1 VRTVRDRRRCVR
13 HPGAMP
19 FPDRLLSDDEEV
31 VAHLH
36 PHAVAVVRPVVCFLG
51 TVAAGCYA
59 AAAVPAG
66 AAQGALRLGVA
77 GVALVLCAVLAARPL
92 ARWGATHYVLTTH
105 RVLLRRGVLSRRGR
119 DLTLSRVTDVS
130 YRQTMG
136 QRLIGS
142 GTVVV
147 ETAGEGGA
155 TVLERVPRC
164 EDVVALLHR
173 LVRDDDARTAG
184 DDAAWDD
191 GGGSWDDGAWDD
203 GATVVQPHR

>member
-1 VRTVRDRRRCVR
+1 
-13 HPGAMP
+13 MP

-36 PHAVAVVRPVVCFLG
+36 PHALAVVRPVLWLLG
-51 TVAAGCYA
+51 TVGAGCYA
-59 AAAVPAG
+59 AAVVPSGAEQGLARMGIAVVG
-66 AAQGALRLGVA
+66 
-77 GVALVLCAVLAARPL
+77 LVLCAVLVVRPL
-92 ARWGATHYVLTTH
+92 TRWAATHYVLTTH

-119 DLTLSRVTDVS
+119 DLALSRVTDVS
-130 YRQTMG
+130 YRQTLG
-136 QRLIGS
+136 QRLLRS

-173 LVRDDDARTAG
+173 LVRGDDAREDAR
-184 DDAAWDD
+184 DDD
-191 GGGSWDDGAWDD
+191 SWDDGTWDDGTWDGSSWDD
-203 GATVVQPHR
+203 GATVVQPRR

>member
-1 VRTVRDRRRCVR
+1 
-13 HPGAMP
+13 MP

-36 PHAVAVVRPVVCFLG
+36 PHALAVVRPVGCFLG
-51 TVAAGCYA
+51 TVAGGCYA

-66 AAQGALRLGVA
+66 PVQGPLRLGVA
-77 GVALVLCAVLAARPL
+77 AAAVLLCAVLVVRPL

-119 DLTLSRVTDVS
+119 DLALSRVTDVS
-130 YRQTMG
+130 YRQTLG
-136 QRLIGS
+136 QRVLRS
-142 GTVVV
+142 GTVVL

-173 LVRDDDARTAG
+173 LVRDDDARAAADG
-184 DDAAWDD
+184 AWDD
-191 GGGSWDDGAWDD
+191 GSWDDGAWDD
-203 GATVVQPHR
+203 GATAVQPHW